1 MLLAYT
7 NLRGY
12 FDLAPLTPP
21 YDNGISTLILSAY
34 TTTKNTIIVAITGI
48 NKLKFGCPVINEYI
62 NAGILPA
69 GADDAA
75 VGKKLSEPTRIVCAT
90 PAAMNNPIPLPNPHL
105 LTTSS
110 I

>member
-1 MLLAYT
+1 M
-7 NLRGY
+7 
-12 FDLAPLTPP
+12 
-21 YDNGISTLILSAY
+21 
-34 TTTKNTIIVAITGI
+34 IVAITGI
-48 NKLKFGCPVINEYI
+48 NRPKFGCPVINEYI
-62 NAGILPA
+62 NPGILPA

-75 VGKKLSEPTRIVCAT
+75 VGRKFNEPTRIVWAT